1 MLKKLE
7 SKNPKVTRK
16 NKKRRIM
23 LLSKCTVFDS
33 KKSKFIKQQ
42 VANELLNSLAIKAA
56 LIKIPYKIVKVV

>member
-16 NKKRRIM
+16 NKKLRIM

>member
-1 MLKKLE
+1 MKKLE

>member
-1 MLKKLE
+1 MKKIE
-7 SKNPKVTRK
+7 SKNGKVTRK
-16 NKKRRIM
+16 NKKWRII

-42 VANELLNSLAIKAA
+42 VVNELLNSLAIKAA

>member
-42 VANELLNSLAIKAA
+42 VANELLNSLAVKAA
-56 LIKIPYKIVKVV
+56 LIRIPYKIVKEV